1 MKLCIIVAMSCNQV
15 IGRDGKIPWHL
26 PQDLKRF
33 KTLTMGHPIIMGRK
47 THESIGRVLPGR
59 TNVVLTRNAQYSSAG
74 TKVFNSLDAALAKLN
89 DDHDQGFI
97 IGRAAVYREA
107 LPRVDRVYLTLIE
120 EEIQGDTFF
129 PQLPTETFI
138 ETVRQSHESP
148 MPHSFIT
155 LDRR

>member
-97 IGRAAVYREA
+97 IGGAAVYREA